1 MNCLLLQD
9 YLLLLLWLMLVLHF
23 RWISLAEYDGL
34 RSSLSLHYLLL
45 RLEIYLLELS
55 DGRTSC
61 RRGGDEDLL
70 LLLLLL
76 MLLLQLRLLV
86 KLEDLYLLRLRLRF
100 GVELRLERLL
110 VEGGRCDRV
119 EDAANGESVRHRVQL
134 MLLLLLLLPIRLL
147 NKELV
152 RDGHSLVLI
161 SRW

>member
-1 MNCLLLQD
+1 M
-9 YLLLLLWLMLVLHF
+9 
-23 RWISLAEYDGL
+23 AEYDGL

-61 RRGGDEDLL
+61 RRGGDEDLLLLL

>member
-1 MNCLLLQD
+1 M
-9 YLLLLLWLMLVLHF
+9 
-23 RWISLAEYDGL
+23 AEYDGL

-61 RRGGDEDLL
+61 RRGGDEDL